1 VDARVVVVTGS
12 GTGIGAAVARLL
24 CRRGHAVV
32 LVGRR
37 LEPLRA
43 LAEELDAGG
52 GPGALAVSADLG
64 VRDGPEQV
72 VRATEERFGRLD
84 VVVNNAAAFRLKPF
98 GEFALDDFDEHVA
111 VNVRAPYFLV
121 HHALP
126 LLRRSPAPAVVNI
139 SSAAAVMYR
148 PTQSV
153 YGLTKAALEH
163 LTKQLAAELAPDRIR
178 VNCVRPGPTATPI
191 HQAVEDPQ
199 ARIAAL
205 ARMVPLG
212 RVGEPEEVA
221 LWVVRLADPEAAWV
235 TGTVI
240 SVDGGRVLGPPES
253 I

>member
-1 VDARVVVVTGS
+1 VDAAVAIVTGA
-12 GTGIGAAVARLL
+12 GTGIGAAVSRLL
-24 CRRGHAVV
+24 SRSGHALV

-37 LEPLRA
+37 PEPLRE
-43 LAEELDAGG
+43 LAGELDAAG
-52 GPGALAVSADLG
+52 GPGSFAVPADL
-64 VRDGPEQV
+64 VAPETPEQL
-72 VRATEERFGRLD
+72 VRAADERFGRLD
-84 VVVNNAAAFRLKPF
+84 VIVNNAAAFRLKPF
-98 GEFALDDFDEHVA
+98 GEFGLDDFDEHVA

-126 LLRRSPAPAVVNI
+126 LLRRSPAPAVVNV

-191 HQAVEDPQ
+191 HQAVEDPE

-221 LWVVRLADPEAAWV
+221 LWVARLADPEAAWV

-240 SVDGGRVLGPPES
+240 SVDGGRVLGPPA

>member
-1 VDARVVVVTGS
+1 VDARVAIVTGS
-12 GTGIGAAVARLL
+12 GTGIGAAAARLL
-24 CRRGHAVV
+24 SRDGHAVV

-37 LEPLRA
+37 PEPLA
-43 LAEELDAGG
+43 ELAADLEAAG
-52 GPGALAVSADLG
+52 GPGALAVPADLG
-64 VRDGPEQV
+64 LPEAPGQV
-72 VRATEERFGRLD
+72 VRAAEERFGRLD
-84 VVVNNAAAFRLKPF
+84 VIVNNAAAFRLKPF
-98 GEFALDDFDEHVA
+98 GEFDQGDFDDHVA
-111 VNVRAPYFLV
+111 VNVRAPFFLV

-126 LLRRSPAPAVVNI
+126 LLRRSPAAAVVNV

-178 VNCVRPGPTATPI
+178 VNCVRPGPTETPI
-191 HQAVEDPQ
+191 HQAVPDPQ

-205 ARMVPLG
+205 AKMIPLG
-212 RVGEPEEVA
+212 RVGQPEEVA
-221 LWVVRLADPEAAWV
+221 LWVARLADPEAAWV